1 MMICSVFFCIYGK
14 YKKIQ
19 LKYDEKRERNIIV
32 ENGRVRFEVYNIP
45 E

>member
-1 MMICSVFFCIYGK
+1 MMICSVFFVYGK

-19 LKYDEKRERNIIV
+19 LKYDEKRERNITV
-32 ENGRVRFEVYNIP
+32 ENGRVRFEIYNIP